1 MSGAGAPGAGVGAN
15 GDFYLD
21 TTAWVLYGPK
31 ASGAWPGSGT
41 SLVGPAGP
49 GEDPVYIQVSDT
61 TTQAIAVAGTFQD
74 VIWSTTGVTE
84 GFVHVPGTAQILVPR
99 SGVYQ
104 ITVSIPMKKTSAVP
118 LTSTATAC
126 LVVNGVSGVCQSAG
140 FDASDLQQAVPL
152 TSITSLLAG
161 DVIRLRVKATSTS
174 VQVSGSVDSK
184 IVLTIASVD

>member
-1 MSGAGAPGAGVGAN
+1 MN
-15 GDFYLD
+15 GDFYIN

-49 GEDPVYIQVSDT
+49 GEDPVYIQVSDA

-74 VIWSTTGVTE
+74 VTWSTTGDAE

-99 SGVYQ
+99 SGAYR
-104 ITVSIPMKKTSAVP
+104 ITVSIPMKKVGLP
-118 LTSTATAC
+118 LLTATATAC

-140 FDASDLQQAVPL
+140 FDTSDLPQGVPL
-152 TSITSLLAG
+152 TTITSLASG

-174 VQVSGSVDSK
+174 VQVSGGVDST
-184 IVLTIASVD
+184 IVMTIASVD